1 MYNSSV
7 FVSEK
12 GERVNNNRW
21 TTIITPVRHRRLIN
35 IPELVAYRDLIALFI
50 KRDFITQYKQTILG
64 PAWFLLQ
71 PLLTTAMFIVVFGK
85 IARIPTDG
93 IPQPLFYMGGLI
105 LWNYF
110 SGILTQTSSVLVSN
124 AHLFSKVYFPRLVVP
139 IAQVVAGLGRFAIQ
153 FLLFAALYVFY
164 LFIGMKSAIGW
175 TILLFPLTL
184 LYVAVLGFAVGLI
197 VSAFT
202 TRYRDLQVGMSF
214 FMQLWMYAT
223 PIVYPMSLIPEKWLA
238 IYSINPVVPAMESF
252 KHVFFGAELPTLSVF
267 GTGIAVTL
275 LLLVVGLFFFNRVE
289 RTFIDTV

>member
-1 MYNSSV
+1 MTDN
-7 FVSEK
+7 
-12 GERVNNNRW
+12 W
-21 TTIITPVRHRRLIN
+21 TTIITPVRHRRLID
-35 IPELVAYRDLIALFI
+35 IGELIAYRDLILLFI

-64 PAWFLLQ
+64 PAWFIIQ
-71 PLLTTAMFIVVFGK
+71 PLLTTAMFLVIFGK

-105 LWNYF
+105 IWNYF
-110 SGILTQTSSVLVSN
+110 SGILTQTSSVLTSN
-124 AHLFSKVYFPRLVVP
+124 VHLFSKVYFPRLVVP

-153 FLLFAALYVFY
+153 FTLFAALYVFY
-164 LFIGMKSAIGW
+164 LSIGMINAAGW
-175 TILLFPLTL
+175 TVLLLPFTL

-214 FMQLWMYAT
+214 FVQLWMYAT
-223 PIVYPMSLIPEKWLA
+223 PIVYPLSLVPEKWRML
-238 IYSINPVVPAMESF
+238 YTLNPVVPAMESF
-252 KHVFFGAELPTLSVF
+252 KHIFFGLPFPPLSVF